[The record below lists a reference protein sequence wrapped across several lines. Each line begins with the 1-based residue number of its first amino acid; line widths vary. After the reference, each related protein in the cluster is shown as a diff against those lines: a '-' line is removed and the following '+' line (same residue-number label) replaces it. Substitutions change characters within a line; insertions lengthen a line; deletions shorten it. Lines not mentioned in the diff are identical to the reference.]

1 MLRLLA
7 GAQKLRGRSVRD
19 LGTRAAQA
27 LHAHAERRGVAGHG
41 WEPND
46 GLPTLWQHDAG
57 HFFPGL
63 SDRRATTLTFAERW
77 PDAAGETR
85 RRADAIASGVL
96 DVFGR
101 ELHVGAS
108 PDWQV
113 EPCSGVRAPA
123 VHWSKIAFLDPH
135 VAGDCKFTWEI
146 NRHQ

>member
-7 GAQKLRGRSVRD
+7 GAQKLRGRSVRE

-27 LHAHAERRGVAGHG
+27 LRAHAERLGAAGHG

-46 GLPTLWQHDAG
+46 DILLGDVDFWPLTGSTRDRLPFLGQHDAH

-63 SDRRATTLTFAERW
+63 SDRLATAPTLAERW
-77 PDAAGETR
+77 PDVARDTV
-85 RRADAIASGVL
+85 RRADAITNGVL

-101 ELHVGAS
+101 ELPVGAS
-108 PDWQV
+108 PDWQL

-123 VHWSKIAFLDPH
+123 VHWS
-135 VAGDCKFTWEI
+135 
-146 NRHQ
+146 